1 MSLSH
6 IIILGIVLVIAVPPE
21 KLPELMKNLG
31 RLLNDLRR
39 NTSGVWDEIKKDAS
53 VEPISFYNTNT
64 QTPAQPIVT
73 APVVEAEPAEP
84 ITNPMTEKKED
95 PKNDSNT

>member
-21 KLPELMKNLG
+21 KLPELMRNLG
-31 RLLNDLRR
+31 RLFNDLRR

-53 VEPISFYNTNT
+53 IDPISFYNTNT
-64 QTPAQPIVT
+64 QNSNSTPPVEQTAEIV
-73 APVVEAEPAEP
+73 
-84 ITNPMTEKKED
+84 EKKPKIQED

>member
-6 IIILGIVLVIAVPPE
+6 IIILGVVLIIAVPPE

-53 VEPISFYNTNT
+53 VDPISFYNTNT
-64 QTPAQPIVT
+64 TQNTKPPPEQIVT
-73 APVVEAEPAEP
+73 ENVVAEV
-84 ITNPMTEKKED
+84 TEKKED

>member
-21 KLPELMKNLG
+21 KLPELMRNLG
-31 RLLNDLRR
+31 RLFNDLRR

-64 QTPAQPIVT
+64 TNNPPPPEQIVT
-73 APVVEAEPAEP
+73 ENIVTDVA
-84 ITNPMTEKKED
+84 EKKED

>member
-6 IIILGIVLVIAVPPE
+6 IIILGIVLIIAVPPE

-31 RLLNDLRR
+31 RLFNDLRR

-53 VEPISFYNTNT
+53 VDPISFYNTNT
-64 QTPAQPIVT
+64 TQNPPPTPPVENIV
-73 APVVEAEPAEP
+73 AEV
-84 ITNPMTEKKED
+84 TEKKED

>member
-31 RLLNDLRR
+31 RLFNDLRR

-53 VEPISFYNTNT
+53 VDPISFYNTTNT
-64 QTPAQPIVT
+64 PPIA
-73 APVVEAEPAEP
+73 APVLENTTAE
-84 ITNPMTEKKED
+84 NPDKKED

>member
-21 KLPELMKNLG
+21 KLPELMRNLG
-31 RLLNDLRR
+31 RLFNDLRR

-53 VEPISFYNTNT
+53 VDPISFYNTTN
-64 QTPAQPIVT
+64 TPAA
-73 APVVEAEPAEP
+73 APAVEN
-84 ITNPMTEKKED
+84 ITTEVTEKKLETQED

>member
-6 IIILGIVLVIAVPPE
+6 IIILGIVLIIAVPPE

-31 RLLNDLRR
+31 RFFNDLRR

-64 QTPAQPIVT
+64 TQNSNSTPTPEKTVAEHSV
-73 APVVEAEPAEP
+73 ADVV
-84 ITNPMTEKKED
+84 EKKED
-95 PKNDSNT
+95 SKNDSNT

>member
-6 IIILGIVLVIAVPPE
+6 IIILGIVLIIAVPPE

-31 RLLNDLRR
+31 RLFNDLRR

-53 VEPISFYNTNT
+53 VDPISFYNTNT
-64 QTPAQPIVT
+64 TQNSNS
-73 APVVEAEPAEP
+73 PVQSEPAADV
-84 ITNPMTEKKED
+84 TEKKED
-95 PKNDSNT
+95 SKNDSNS

>member
-21 KLPELMKNLG
+21 KLPELMRNLG
-31 RLLNDLRR
+31 RLFNDLRR

-53 VEPISFYNTNT
+53 VDPISFYNTNT
-64 QTPAQPIVT
+64 TQNTHPPPEQTVTENIV
-73 APVVEAEPAEP
+73 ADVA
-84 ITNPMTEKKED
+84 EKKPETQKD

>member
-21 KLPELMKNLG
+21 KLPELMRNLG
-31 RLLNDLRR
+31 RFFNDLRR

-53 VEPISFYNTNT
+53 VDPISFYNTTNT
-64 QTPAQPIVT
+64 PHVAPA
-73 APVVEAEPAEP
+73 VENNPAE
-84 ITNPMTEKKED
+84 NPEKKVET
-95 PKNDSNT
+95 KNDSNT